1 MFEEAGS
8 KRSVL
13 LHTECC
19 ANTCFLTNRM
29 LNGVSIVVV
38 ESLPYL
44 STVIVV
50 IVVIVVIGVISVAGV
65 TVATYSVVQG
75 SGLVLSESALP

>member
-1 MFEEAGS
+1 GS

-29 LNGVSIVVV
+29 LHGVSIVVV

-44 STVIVV
+44 STIIVV
-50 IVVIVVIGVISVAGV
+50 IFVIGVISVAGV

>member
-44 STVIVV
+44 STIIVV
-50 IVVIVVIGVISVAGV
+50 IFVIGVISVAGV
-65 TVATYSVVQG
+65 TVTTYSVVQG